1 MNLNLFFFFFKQM
14 QPNFFFIK
22 LTGLENNRPNLLL
35 GLIIRQRPKRDFLS
49 MDLTEPQRVIPEP
62 KPIPVVP
69 KETRTVEEEKR
80 YLTSLIVAHDKE
92 KDKQLSAAEVVDEPI
107 AETFEEPPAAESSSQ
122 ESLKPLRFLPGV
134 LVGKGGDLQLLP
146 DVGVKPAA
154 ADDGPKFQQ
163 DPETEPLDGS
173 TKSPTAAA
181 PRFVIKKKEA
191 KPVKAEQDAT
201 GPTNTQTNQPPEKE
215 SAVLTRGAA
224 VTPVSLKDKPP
235 DVSTETFLE
244 GLSVAQS
251 GPESSNVSSSNKGAA
266 VPQPQPEKGPS
277 EESPV
282 SQTAPPPPPH
292 TISSK
297 PPLSGILKKS
307 SSYCSANEDN
317 TTVLQKDKASP
328 PVPVRSQ
335 PGPGA
340 SSARS
345 DAITTFHQGLLQ
357 ISLGRNQQQEDNKG
371 AAHEKDL
378 PVTPPTHP
386 PVGVHFHSADGPQ
399 QTSDTEACDA
409 QHDSAAAVQ
418 PQQPQ
423 VLGSADEDDSDQP
436 GKPPSVFR
444 HYKQEEE
451 LYHDPWERPRNT
463 EDRDHY
469 GRHGHHRDSYHG
481 KKSRHHDRER
491 EKKYDRGHDD
501 KHREKGRHHGHSDER
516 HGEKRKERQHS
527 DDHSRHKDRH
537 RHRRDSDYENG
548 RRRDSY
554 S

>member
-1 MNLNLFFFFFKQM
+1 MKIGFFFFF
-14 QPNFFFIK
+14 F
-22 LTGLENNRPNLLL
+22 LAGLENNRPNLLL
-35 GLIIRQRPKRDFLS
+35 GLIIRQRPKRDFLP
-49 MDLTEPQRVIPEP
+49 MDLPEPKRVIPEP

-80 YLTSLIVAHDKE
+80 YLVSFPVSHDKE
-92 KDKQLSAAEVVDEPI
+92 KDKRLSAAEVVEPV
-107 AETFEEPPAAESSSQ
+107 AEPFEEPPAAESSSQ

-134 LVGKGGDLQLLP
+134 LVGKGGDLELP
-146 DVGVKPAA
+146 ADVGVKPAA
-154 ADDGPKFQQ
+154 AADDGPKIQQ
-163 DPETEPLDGS
+163 DPKAEALDGNA
-173 TKSPTAAA
+173 KSPTAAA

-191 KPVKAEQDAT
+191 KPVKAEQEAAS
-201 GPTNTQTNQPPEKE
+201 PTNTQTNQPPEKD
-215 SAVLTRGAA
+215 SVGMTSGTP
-224 VTPVSLKDKPP
+224 VTPVSLKHKPP
-235 DVSTETFLE
+235 HVSSF
-244 GLSVAQS
+244 SAAQS
-251 GPESSNVSSSNKGAA
+251 GTESSNASPANK
-266 VPQPQPEKGPS
+266 PQPEKGPA

-282 SQTAPPPPPH
+282 SQTAPPH
-292 TISSK
+292 TNGSK

-317 TTVLQKDKASP
+317 TTVLSKDKASP
-328 PVPVRSQ
+328 PVPVRSK
-335 PGPGA
+335 PGPGP
-340 SSARS
+340 SGTRS

-357 ISLGRNQQQEDNKG
+357 ISLARNQQQEDNK
-371 AAHEKDL
+371 ATAHEKEL
-378 PVTPPTHP
+378 PVTPPTHS
-386 PVGVHFHSADGPQ
+386 PVTDHPHSAEGPQ
-399 QTSDTEACDA
+399 QTSDSEASEA
-409 QHDSAAAVQ
+409 QQNSAA
-418 PQQPQ
+418 PGPPHQPQ
-423 VLGSADEDDSDQP
+423 VHSSSDQSQPDEDDSDHP
-436 GKPPSVFR
+436 GKPPSAVR

-491 EKKYDRGHDD
+491 EKKYERNHDD
-501 KHREKGRHHGHSDER
+501 KHREKGRHHGHSEDR
-516 HGEKRKERQHS
+516 YGEKRKERQHG